1 MAATVPSGRYVWPGG
16 MPYGYGYPA
25 EVATYGYC
33 CGCGSCVGCAVCCGC
48 CCCCW
53 GWAALGLTGA
63 ELFLEGPSEAEE
75 TTVGWTVAVGGAWGC
90 VDGGGE
96 EDSDGRMSGPA
107 GW

>member
-1 MAATVPSGRYVWPGG
+1 M
-16 MPYGYGYPA
+16 
-25 EVATYGYC
+25 
-33 CGCGSCVGCAVCCGC
+33 
-48 CCCCW
+48 
-53 GWAALGLTGA
+53 GLTGA

-90 VDGGGE
+90 VDDEAGDGGGE